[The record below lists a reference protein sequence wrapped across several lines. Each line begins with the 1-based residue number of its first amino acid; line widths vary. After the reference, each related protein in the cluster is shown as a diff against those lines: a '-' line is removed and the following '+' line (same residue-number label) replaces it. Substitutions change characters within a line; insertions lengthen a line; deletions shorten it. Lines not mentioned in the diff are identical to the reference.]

1 MLSPLIDGKTSHR
14 VRSRNHAALRA
25 VITVRG
31 VRRIEAETIR
41 PGGAGPTRAIALGL
55 VALTA
60 TAGCS
65 RASDSW
71 LWREI
76 RDRTVGWPVED
87 TVPKPTLSDAAV
99 TSAVKAR
106 LAADPGSDF
115 TRVTVDTK
123 HGRVVLMGLVNTWGE
138 WLRAE
143 QLALGTTGSIG
154 VVNQLQVEPPS
165 RP

>member
-1 MLSPLIDGKTSHR
+1 M
-14 VRSRNHAALRA
+14 
-25 VITVRG
+25 
-31 VRRIEAETIR
+31 
-41 PGGAGPTRAIALGL
+41 RAIAAGL
-55 VALTA
+55 VVLTA
-60 TAGCS
+60 TGGCS

-87 TVPKPTLSDAAV
+87 TVPGPTLSDAAV

-115 TRVTVDTK
+115 TRVTVDTEQ
-123 HGRVVLMGLVNTWGE
+123 GRVVLMGVVTTWGE
-138 WLRAE
+138 RLRAE

-154 VVNQLQVEPPS
+154 VVNQLRVEPP
-165 RP
+165 PKP